1 MFNTQFDWIARW
13 AKYTPNRLMLRE
25 YETGLEW
32 SYSDFNNRVNN
43 FAVYLREEF
52 KIEKGERVAVYS
64 KNRAEYVLFFFACIK
79 IGAVLVPLN
88 FRLTPREL
96 DTLIKDAEPKLFI
109 YENEFEKEVNKLQTL
124 QSIPL
129 KEKVEN
135 LSRILKDKVPNITF
149 SYEHEIIETD
159 PVMILY
165 TAGTTGLSKGAI
177 ITHKMLYWNSI
188 NTSLRLDLT
197 SQDHTQ
203 SFAPFFHTGGWNVLF
218 TPFVHH
224 GASHTLLTK
233 FDPDLILQLMEKEKT
248 TILFG
253 VPTMLQMM
261 AESEYFDKVDL
272 ATVRYAIVGGAPMPI
287 PLINKWHEKGVYIR
301 QGYGLTEVGPNCFSL
316 HQDDA
321 IRKKGSIGFPNFYV
335 EAKVVNDKGE
345 ELGPDEVGE
354 LWLYS
359 PVVTPGY
366 WRKEKETKES
376 ITDGWFHT
384 GDMVRKDEEDF
395 YYVVDRKKNMY
406 ISGGE
411 NVYPSEIENYLYT
424 NEAIRE
430 VAVIGVPDEKWGEV
444 GKAYVS
450 VKEDSRITEE
460 ELKQFCSGNLAK
472 YKIPKYFEIIEEI
485 PKNDAGKID
494 KKKLLELHLNKSN
507 KQIKGDSK

>member
-1 MFNTQFDWIARW
+1 
-13 AKYTPNRLMLRE
+13 
-25 YETGLEW
+25 
-32 SYSDFNNRVNN
+32 
-43 FAVYLREEF
+43 
-52 KIEKGERVAVYS
+52 
-64 KNRAEYVLFFFACIK
+64 
-79 IGAVLVPLN
+79 
-88 FRLTPREL
+88 
-96 DTLIKDAEPKLFI
+96 
-109 YENEFEKEVNKLQTL
+109 
-124 QSIPL
+124 
-129 KEKVEN
+129 
-135 LSRILKDKVPNITF
+135 
-149 SYEHEIIETD
+149 
-159 PVMILY
+159 MILY

-177 ITHKMLYWNSI
+177 ITHKMLFWNSI

-203 SFAPFFHTGGWNVLF
+203 SFSPFFHTGGWNVLF

-253 VPTMLQMM
+253 VPTMMHMM
-261 AESEYFDKVDL
+261 VESEYFDKVDL
-272 ATVRYAIVGGAPMPI
+272 TTVRYAIVGGAPMPI

-345 ELGPDEVGE
+345 ELGPNQVGE
-354 LWLYS
+354 LWLHS

-395 YYVVDRKKNMY
+395 YYVIDRKKNMY

-450 VKEDSRITEE
+450 VKEDSKITEE

-494 KKKLLELHLNKSN
+494 KKKLLELHLN
-507 KQIKGDSK
+507 QIK

>member
-1 MFNTQFDWIARW
+1 MFNTRFDWIARW

-25 YETGLEW
+25 YDTGLEW

-43 FAVYLREEF
+43 FANYLRDEL
-52 KIEKGERVAVYS
+52 KIEKGDRVAVYS
-64 KNRAEYVLFFFACIK
+64 KNRAEYVLFFFACVK
-79 IGAVLVPLN
+79 IGAILVPLN

-109 YENEFEKEVNKLQTL
+109 YEIEFENEVKKIQTL
-124 QSIPL
+124 KAIPL
-129 KEKVEN
+129 KEKVGN
-135 LSRILKDKVPNITF
+135 LSRFLKDKLVDVAFT
-149 SYEHEIIETD
+149 YDHEIIESD

-203 SFAPFFHTGGWNVLF
+203 IITPFFHTGGWNVLL
-218 TPFVHH
+218 TPFAHH
-224 GASHTLLTK
+224 GASFTLVTK
-233 FDPDLILQLMEKEKT
+233 FESNLVLELMDNENT
-248 TILFG
+248 TVLFG

-261 AESEYFDKVDL
+261 TESENFDKVDL
-272 ATVRYAIVGGAPMPI
+272 SAMRYLIVGGAPMPI

-335 EAKVVNDKGE
+335 EAKVVDDKGE
-345 ELGPDEVGE
+345 KLGPNEVGE
-354 LWLYS
+354 LWLHS

-366 WRKEKETKES
+366 WRKEKETKEA

-424 NEAIRE
+424 NKAVRE
-430 VAVIGVPDEKWGEV
+430 VAVIGVPDKKWGEV
-444 GKAYVS
+444 GKAYLS
-450 VKEDSRITEE
+450 LNEDAALTEE
-460 ELKQFCSGNLAK
+460 QLKDFCKGNLAK

-494 KKKLLELHLNKSN
+494 KKKLLEVHLN
-507 KQIKGDSK
+507 QIK